1 MSRLLEQLRNAVE
14 QRVSMLSE
22 EQPDDMPAGMI
33 FDLRFF
39 GSISALLAGLEKGWI
54 DIAEWKRRVR
64 AFEEDATKAGRLTL
78 ASRTFLAL
86 AKRHVRREANIGND
100 DSRRL
105 PDFSEGKA
113 CARVLLA
120 YDTAKDRWE
129 RDLYPAELS
138 QHIAEQWLPRRSLD
152 DLLSIIGGSEESTIC
167 WDALG
172 LICDTLGGEGVRGRR
187 GEFARYKAALP
198 GPLLAWYF
206 EAVQGIRSRPP
217 EIAPPPH
224 RRAKLGYMIRDIRI
238 RSTIRALAKL
248 GMPPTDGADS
258 GCNVVTDVLGF
269 KDPKTVRE
277 IWNRPDM
284 RTNESFKE
292 YIERLLV

>member
-22 EQPDDMPAGMI
+22 EQPDDMPAGTKGDI
-33 FDLRFF
+33 AFF
-39 GSISALLAGLEKGWI
+39 GAISALLAGLEKGWI
-54 DIAEWKRRVR
+54 DFAEWERRVR
-64 AFEEDATKAGRLTL
+64 AFEEDATKAGGLPL

-86 AKRHVRREANIGND
+86 AKRRVRREANIGND

-113 CARVLLA
+113 CAKVLLA
-120 YDTAKDRWE
+120 YDTAKARWE
-129 RDLYPAELS
+129 RDLYPEELS
-138 QHIAEQWLPRRSLD
+138 QHIAEQWLSRRSLD

-172 LICDTLGGEGVRGRR
+172 LISDTLGGEGVRGRR

-198 GPLLAWYF
+198 DPLLAWYF
-206 EAVQGIRSRPP
+206 EAAQGIRSRPP

-238 RSTIRALAKL
+238 QGTIRVLAKL

-277 IWNRPDM
+277 IWKRADM
-284 RTNESFKE
+284 RTNKPFKE